1 LFGRQNCEAIHRR
14 RRRAGVQDIAVLA
27 SGMHQDQM
35 IPAQAH
41 GRAYGCVREVA
52 ASHAVFMT
60 HPGDIAEIIGLAASA
75 IA

>member
-1 LFGRQNCEAIHRR
+1 
-14 RRRAGVQDIAVLA
+14 
-27 SGMHQDQM
+27 M